1 MKEEAL
7 TDETLFDWVREL
19 IRDEEFQTPL
29 FITSVGINGGMM
41 FSSITWAEKDSLLQT
56 SLLVDHYPDGEIAG
70 LRSPVNIMVTD
81 KTGRSAHLGMG
92 PLEHP

>member
-1 MKEEAL
+1 MKEEAS
-7 TDETLFDWVREL
+7 TDETVRDWIREL
-19 IRDEEFQTPL
+19 IREEDFQPPL

-41 FSSITWAEKDSLLQT
+41 HSSVTWAEKDGVLQT
-56 SLLVDHYPDGEIAG
+56 SPLADHYPDGEIAG

-81 KTGRSAHLGMG
+81 KTGRSAHLGTG